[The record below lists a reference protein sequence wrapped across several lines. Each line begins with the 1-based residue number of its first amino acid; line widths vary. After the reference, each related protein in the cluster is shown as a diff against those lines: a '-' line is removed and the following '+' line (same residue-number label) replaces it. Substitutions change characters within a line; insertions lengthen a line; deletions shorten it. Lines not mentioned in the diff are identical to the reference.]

1 MYVGA
6 SFGCWGFVQYLFVFM
21 IKIKAL
27 HKCIVPLHFISSPK
41 PPPLPPPRPPCGRPQ
56 APLLL
61 GRGGGWLGSPVPN
74 SRGVVGGW
82 LEQGCTPQTL
92 PDSCLS
98 CNVQHRYWVAP
109 DHATQFCVTYFFH
122 FYTRR
127 RKTKYFEKFK
137 CSFLPGKW
145 QVKFYKNDDFTKS
158 TILQN
163 RRFCKIVVFVKLQF
177 YKKHDFTKSSIL
189 QNRRFHKID
198 DFTKSTIL

>member
-1 MYVGA
+1 MYTH
-6 SFGCWGFVQYLFVFM
+6 S
-21 IKIKAL
+21 I
-27 HKCIVPLHFISSPK
+27 CIVGISYLRISISLFIYIYIQHIGTYTCLCLPASAPPWAPCGRPQAPLRA
-41 PPPLPPPRPPCGRPQ
+41 PPGPPCGRPQ

-137 CSFLPGKW
+137 CSFYL
-145 QVKFYKNDDFTKS
+145 VNDKLNFTKT

-163 RRFCKIVVFVKLQF
+163 RRF
-177 YKKHDFTKSSIL
+177 Y
-189 QNRRFHKID
+189 KID
-198 DFTKSTIL
+198 DFVKSSFL